1 MSSTEVSIQPKEFI
15 TLRTSNKIS
24 IFVTSVKLF
33 QQAEIHVHFLD
44 DAGSCIEVNV
54 FVMEGE
60 DYLSWSNDDQYVV
73 NWVLKKLGL
82 SPSTQVIV

>member
-1 MSSTEVSIQPKEFI
+1 MSFTEVSIQTKEFV
-15 TLRTSNKIS
+15 TVRTSNKIA

-44 DAGSCIEVNV
+44 DDGNCIEVNI
-54 FVMEGE
+54 FVMEGD

-73 NWVLKKLGL
+73 NWVLAKL
-82 SPSTQVIV
+82 